1 MKLWNKIFIGAAIS
15 VAALAASVTGAQ
27 AKDGAGNIV
36 IIVDPGHGGNDGGS
50 ASSYDNEATLNWNIA
65 TALKAEL
72 QTYNGVRVYLTRGS
86 AEWNS
91 NAARG
96 RMGQQLGADL
106 FVSVHNNSGS
116 NASANGVQVYGTV
129 NSAYKDSIKNLC
141 TSVASHVSAL
151 GLANGGYQTRTST
164 KDSSRDYYTMLDEAV
179 KCNIPGIIK

>member
-1 MKLWNKIFIGAAIS
+1 MKLWNKIFIGVAIS

-91 NAARG
+91 NADRK
-96 RMGQQLGADL
+96 
-106 FVSVHNNSGS
+106 SV
-116 NASANGVQVYGTV
+116 V
-129 NSAYKDSIKNLC
+129 
-141 TSVASHVSAL
+141 
-151 GLANGGYQTRTST
+151 
-164 KDSSRDYYTMLDEAV
+164 
-179 KCNIPGIIK
+179 